1 MVYVTRRATFS
12 SSHILFNPELSDE
25 ENFSLFDKCAN
36 KMGHGHNYVVEI
48 TVAGEPDIRTGYVI
62 DLKKL
67 KMIIKQVVLDKVDHK
82 HLNYEVEFL
91 KGVIPTAENIAKGIW
106 RVLEP
111 KIVEGKLYSVRLHE
125 TENNIVEYRGERS

>member
-1 MVYVTRRATFS
+1 
-12 SSHILFNPELSDE
+12 
-25 ENFSLFDKCAN
+25 
-36 KMGHGHNYVVEI
+36 
-48 TVAGEPDIRTGYVI
+48 
-62 DLKKL
+62 
-67 KMIIKQVVLDKVDHK
+67 MIIKQEVLDKVDHK